1 MVKGGKNMRIANLIA
16 WIILLIGGLNWL
28 LIGAFS
34 WNLVEAITGN
44 ITWIARVIYCLVGA
58 SAIWLFVTPI
68 LNGGKISMW
77 NVG

>member
-44 ITWIARVIYCLVGA
+44 ITWLARTIY
-58 SAIWLFVTPI
+58 WLFVTPI

>member
-44 ITWIARVIYCLVGA
+44 ITWLARTIYCLVGV